1 MRLKLVLALSAAI
14 TAFAVVAAQ
23 AAPVLTIYNNRAAWE
38 AAVAGSFS
46 EEDFTGFA
54 GTSYQVVPVDV
65 GDFSVSKSGS
75 DFGSEWHNVGPD
87 ATGNNVNGSAQI
99 NAATGEAGGLTLTF
113 DSSIKALGGNFQ
125 GISDQRTTSINIGG
139 TIVAIPNLNGGFWG
153 FTSDTPFTS
162 AFFFLSAG
170 AADGFG
176 IDNVVYSS
184 AAVPEP
190 ATLSLLGLGLLGAGA
205 RLRRRSTTR

>member
-139 TIVAIPNLNGGFWG
+139 THYKGP
-153 FTSDTPFTS
+153 DK
-162 AFFFLSAG
+162 
-170 AADGFG
+170 DKKK
-176 IDNVVYSS
+176 
-184 AAVPEP
+184 
-190 ATLSLLGLGLLGAGA
+190 
-205 RLRRRSTTR
+205 